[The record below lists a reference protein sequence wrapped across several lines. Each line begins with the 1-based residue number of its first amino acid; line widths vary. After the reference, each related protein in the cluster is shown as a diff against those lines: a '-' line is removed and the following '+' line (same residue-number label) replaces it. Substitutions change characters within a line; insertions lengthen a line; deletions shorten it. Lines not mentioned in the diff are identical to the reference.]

1 MKIDVASQVEAARGR
16 CRDPRPEDNDRHGE
30 EPSGVPEAA
39 ACARG
44 PR

>member
-1 MKIDVASQVEAARGR
+1 VEVDIASQVEAARGGR
-16 CRDPRPEDNDRHGE
+16 RDSRPQDDDRHGD